1 MDVCIYFLCNVRL
14 SFAAIIVGLKIFSLD
29 FPGKFSQMELTGNTV
44 DVWTQTVN
52 RWLLVAALVA
62 AGQSS
67 GRSSK
72 MWLINLSAGST
83 LLYSWTI
90 CSAGIFVLVA
100 LVLSMY
106 LIFEHLAAYYKP
118 EEQKFLIGLILMV
131 PVYALESLSAKGWLG
146 LLIRLAV
153 SVLGGIG
160 SSHKNSF
167 SGNGSKAMYIMPFPV
182 SLVACVQ
189 VTKTVSPRIW
199 GGEENTIEFMERQS
213 LSSSSIPLLEEAY
226 AYGVVEHPFPLNCF
240 LRDWHLG
247 SDFYQAVKVGIVQYV
262 IYQDICFQ
270 MILKLICALLAMV
283 FEFFGVYG
291 EGKFEWRYAY
301 PYLAVVINFSQT
313 WALYCLVQF
322 YSVTKNKLAPIK
334 PLAKFLT
341 FKSIIFLTWWQGVAV
356 AFLFSMGAFRGAL
369 AQELKTRIQDYII
382 CIEGSFLRRLLFWRI
397 MMINYVKQ
405 MGVAAVIHFYVFP
418 AVPYK
423 RGERCARN
431 VAVMT
436 DYASLGSPLDPEEIQ
451 DSERSTRINLAHH
464 NEREERLSFPQSV
477 RDVVV
482 GSGEIIVD
490 DMKFTVSHVVEPV
503 ERGIA
508 KINKTFHQISENVKW
523 LEEQR
528 KNSKDDSYLIPLNS
542 RAKEFSEVDN
552 DDLIRGSVSDSGLSN
567 GKEQRHHTKAT
578 ASRFIR
584 SR

>member
-1 MDVCIYFLCNVRL
+1 MSWKEVL
-14 SFAAIIVGLKIFSLD
+14 FSL
-29 FPGKFSQMELTGNTV
+29 FFLLT
-44 DVWTQTVN
+44 
-52 RWLLVAALVA
+52 LAE
-62 AGQSS
+62 SS

-131 PVYALESLSAKGWLG
+131 PVYALESFLS
-146 LLIRLAV
+146 LLNSNVAFNCEIIRDCYEAFALYCFERY
-153 SVLGGIG
+153 LI
-160 SSHKNSF
+160 
-167 SGNGSKAMYIMPFPV
+167 
-182 SLVACVQ
+182 ACL
-189 VTKTVSPRIW
+189 

-247 SDFYQAVKVGIVQYV
+247 SDFYQAVKVGIVQY
-262 IYQDICFQ
+262 

-382 CIEGSFLRRLLFWRI
+382 CIE
-397 MMINYVKQ
+397 
-405 MGVAAVIHFYVFP
+405 MGVAAVVHFYVFP